1 MFISDSEKFIYFHIP
16 KTAGSSIHECLKI
29 HSGDISLDPLP
40 PVHHMTSKE
49 YLYFHPEKKDYFKFA
64 FVRNPYSR
72 IVSAYLDFKNQR
84 ASNFYEK
91 LQKNLNYYKFN
102 PFSVNTLYFSLGN
115 NIKKE
120 DYKNF
125 YDYCNALAATN
136 RENSTMLTINKR
148 TSFKDFVENINSS
161 KWILDVHFKSQYDF
175 VYDNNDRKLVNFI
188 GKYENL
194 QKDIRKVSKEI
205 NIEFNLRR
213 IRENKSYD
221 YKNYYDDKT
230 KKIVTKL
237 FSKDLELFKYV
248 Y

>member
-1 MFISDSEKFIYFHIP
+1 M
-16 KTAGSSIHECLKI
+16 
-29 HSGDISLDPLP
+29 
-40 PVHHMTSKE
+40 
-49 YLYFHPEKKDYFKFA
+49 
-64 FVRNPYSR
+64 
-72 IVSAYLDFKNQR
+72 
-84 ASNFYEK
+84 
-91 LQKNLNYYKFN
+91 FN

-175 VYDNNDRKLVNFI
+175 VYDNNDTKLVNFI